1 MNSTRGLKSK
11 RWTMTCQDAAD
22 GTGDMFVLLPDD
34 LLSQMGLVAGDL
46 LIIENQPDGSL
57 TMTITYQST
66 QG

>member
-22 GTGDMFVLLPDD
+22 GTGDMFVPLPDD